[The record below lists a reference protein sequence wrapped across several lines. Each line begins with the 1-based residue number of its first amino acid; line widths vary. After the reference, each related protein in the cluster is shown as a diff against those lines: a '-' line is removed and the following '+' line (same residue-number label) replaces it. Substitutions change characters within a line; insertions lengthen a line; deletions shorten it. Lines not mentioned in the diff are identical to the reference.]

1 MINPKDLIKYT
12 RNLSILFVEDH
23 QELRQ
28 RTVDILE
35 SLFHKVD
42 SAENGEVALKAYNKY
57 YDEHSKYYDMV
68 LSDIQMPK
76 LNGVELTRKIY
87 EINPQQTIIII
98 SAFDDAEYLLPLINL
113 RIQRFIKKPVNYEEL
128 LNVLSKTAKDIIQID
143 SPNTEEKSPIVQLG
157 ENFIFDTKKSS
168 LYNKDKI
175 VYLTKYEIIFMQLLC
190 TKIEN
195 IFSNDEIVSNYTL
208 LNESLDTQ
216 NIRKLVSKLRKKLPK
231 DCIESVYG
239 IGYRLVDKSQ
249 D

>member
-1 MINPKDLIKYT
+1 MINPKDLVKYT

-23 QELRQ
+23 KDLRQ

-35 SLFHKVD
+35 SLFDKVD
-42 SAENGEVALKAYNKY
+42 SAENGEVALEAYNTY
-57 YDEHSKYYDMV
+57 YNKHSKYYDMV

-76 LNGVELTRKIY
+76 LDGVELTKKIY
-87 EINPQQTIIII
+87 EINPQQSIIII

-113 RIQRFIKKPVNYEEL
+113 RIQRFIKKPINYEEF
-128 LNVLSKTAKDIIQID
+128 LNVLSKTAKDIIQTD
-143 SPNTEEKSPIVQLG
+143 SPDKKEKSPIVQLG
-157 ENFIFDTKKSS
+157 EDFIFDTEKSS

-190 TKIEN
+190 TKVEN

-208 LNESLDTQ
+208 LNENLDTQ

-231 DCIESVYG
+231 DCIESIYG
-239 IGYRLVDKSQ
+239 VGYRLMDKS
-249 D
+249 